1 MNVNYEEQERQHM
14 PNFRHWG
21 KVLTAG
27 IAAAILVVYAL
38 DAQNKVDPT
47 KIAAM
52 KVLNKCYVDRN
63 QDGHLQNNP
72 DTVLASKLLDLSTTA
87 SPDVSR
93 KTHAL
98 VCLAVQ
104 EGLHSAPFQPVVGEK
119 SPQAKELEKVGES
132 LGLSISEI
140 KILSVATV
148 PTAPDMYEPSGPSR

>member
-1 MNVNYEEQERQHM
+1 MNINYEEQERHM

-63 QDGHLQNNP
+63 QDGRLQNNP
-72 DTVLASKLLDLSTTA
+72 DTVLASKLLDLGTTA
-87 SPDVSR
+87 SPDISR

-104 EGLHSAPFQPVVGEK
+104 EGLHSAPFQPVAGEK
-119 SPQAKELEKVGES
+119 SHQAKELEKVGES
-132 LGLSISEI
+132 LGLSTREI
-140 KILSVATV
+140 EILSVATV
-148 PTAPDMYEPSGPSR
+148 LTAPEVYEPSGLSH